1 MVGGGVSSSAIAFDS
16 SSTTTNIFE
25 FGSNW
30 RFEDSGTDLGT
41 AWRNSSFN
49 DASWSS
55 GVGEFGF
62 GQNTTDTVVS
72 FGNDPDNK
80 HTTTYFRKTFNVAA
94 GSYTSVDLSLLRD
107 DGVVIYLNGT
117 EIGRDNLTTGVV
129 NYQTLANNAIG
140 GSDETTPISF
150 TIPAS
155 LLLPGANTLAV
166 EVHQVNLT
174 SSDLTFDAE
183 LSVTE
188 ATTPDGPLVL
198 NSSTNIQARTF
209 SGGEWSALSSESFVI
224 PALQSELRISEINYN
239 PADPTAAEIAAGFI
253 DNDDFEFIELFNPST
268 SGTINLSGVQFSNGV
283 AFDFGDID
291 LQPGER
297 AVVVEDIDAFIARYG
312 NSATVLGQ
320 WSGALSNSGEQVTL
334 SDSNLDEI
342 QSVNYGDNDPFPFAA
357 DGQGFT
363 LVLSDE
369 VNTPVEELG
378 KYYSYRASTELG
390 GTPGAASTAPSG
402 VVINEILAHT
412 DAPQSDSIELF
423 NPTGSAI
430 DVSGYFLSDDSD
442 DLQQYQIPAG
452 TVISAGGYLVFDESD
467 FNASATGF
475 ALSGSTGDR
484 VYLSQGSGGQFIGL
498 EDSVEFGATFN
509 GESLGRLPDGSGRL
523 TRLASNSLGSA
534 NGDAEVGPL
543 VISEINYHP
552 SDPSAAALAIDAT
565 LTDNDLE
572 FIEIANPTSSA
583 IDLTNWRLRGE
594 ADYDFVAGTT
604 LAAGAALIVVSFDP
618 SDFINLPKLAAF
630 RAEYGLSNSDIIVGG
645 YTGSLSNSSGR
656 ISLQQPDTP
665 DALGVVPRVVVDEV
679 VYDDLAPWG
688 DADGS
693 GLSLQRDDLSANGNL
708 ASSWVAATP
717 TPGAFENDFLLGDA
731 SLNNIVDFGDIAPF
745 IAVLQSGD
753 FLDQADINRDGVVDF
768 SDINFFVALLQ
779 AQ

>member
-1 MVGGGVSSSAIAFDS
+1 
-16 SSTTTNIFE
+16 
-25 FGSNW
+25 
-30 RFEDSGTDLGT
+30 
-41 AWRNSSFN
+41 
-49 DASWSS
+49 
-55 GVGEFGF
+55 
-62 GQNTTDTVVS
+62 
-72 FGNDPDNK
+72 
-80 HTTTYFRKTFNVAA
+80 
-94 GSYTSVDLSLLRD
+94 
-107 DGVVIYLNGT
+107 
-117 EIGRDNLTTGVV
+117 
-129 NYQTLANNAIG
+129 
-140 GSDETTPISF
+140 
-150 TIPAS
+150 
-155 LLLPGANTLAV
+155 LAV

-188 ATTPDGPLVL
+188 ATTPDGPVIL

-224 PALQSELRISEINYN
+224 SAPQTDLRISEINYN

-253 DNDDFEFIELFNPST
+253 DNDDFEFIELLNPS

-312 NSATVLGQ
+312 NSATILGQ

-334 SDSNLDEI
+334 SDSSLNEI

-363 LVLSDE
+363 LVLADE

-390 GTPGAASTAPSG
+390 GTPGAASAVPTG

-442 DLQQYQIPAG
+442 DLQQYQIPNG

-467 FNASATGF
+467 FNANGTGF
-475 ALSGSTGDR
+475 ALSGSNGGQ
-484 VYLSQGSGGQFIGL
+484 VFLSQGSGGQFIGL

-509 GESLGRLPDGSGRL
+509 GESLGRLPNGEGRL
-523 TRLASNSLGSA
+523 TRLASTSLGSA

-552 SDPSAAALAIDAT
+552 GDPSFAALAIDAT

-594 ADYDFVAGTT
+594 ADYDFAAGTS
-604 LAAGAALIVVSFDP
+604 LAAGEAIIVVSFDP
-618 SDFINLPKLAAF
+618 SDFLNAAKLSAF
-630 RAEYGLSNSDIIVGG
+630 RSQYNISTGVTIVGG

-665 DALGVVPRVVVDEV
+665 DALGAVPHVVVDEV

-693 GLSLQRDDLSANGNL
+693 GLALERADLSANGNL
-708 ASSWVAATP
+708 ASSWVAASP
-717 TPGAFENDFLLGDA
+717 TPGVFESDFLLGDA
-731 SLNNIVDFGDIAPF
+731 SLNNVVDFSDIPSF
-745 IAVLQSGD
+745 IAILQAGTY
-753 FLDQADINRDGVVDF
+753 LDQADINRDGVVDF
-768 SDINFFVALLQ
+768 SDIPFFIDLL
-779 AQ
+779 AQQ